1 MAASMTPA
9 IASADGAAA
18 TAIVGP
24 AITEYSV
31 AESAVAASAVAAPAA
46 GAWPAAPAA
55 DAFFGEC
62 IIDRAEQAP
71 GIHHVQWT
79 HDWNRVT
86 ERRAGITG
94 WAKVLHT
101 TDPTLP
107 IGGMFRF
114 HKCFVDPCQAN

>member
-1 MAASMTPA
+1 MAASITPA

-24 AITEYSV
+24 AITECSV
-31 AESAVAASAVAAPAA
+31 AESAVAASPVAASAVAACAVVAPAA

-62 IIDRAEQAP
+62 IIDRADQAP

-79 HDWNRVT
+79 HNWNRVT
-86 ERRAGITG
+86 
-94 WAKVLHT
+94 
-101 TDPTLP
+101 
-107 IGGMFRF
+107 
-114 HKCFVDPCQAN
+114 